1 MPFVEQMTDP
11 SPSDQPSLIQEM
23 TIKGCEPHNGYD
35 CGPTQSHTV
44 TVTHCE
50 IKRNSSPG
58 QDTTLKQSFTKNA
71 CSAKQKQNAALL
83 KTFIKISLARKRRN
97 IVENHHSPMSIL
109 SIKKHDFNIKS
120 FTVSLFHHHFP
131 AHE

>member
-11 SPSDQPSLIQEM
+11 IPSGQPSLIQEM

-35 CGPTQSHTV
+35 CGPSQSHTVTV

-50 IKRNSSPG
+50 IKRNSPPG

-71 CSAKQKQNAALL
+71 CSAKQKQNAAILQTVIDQEKGNFIGQ
-83 KTFIKISLARKRRN
+83 KTEDHR
-97 IVENHHSPMSIL
+97 
-109 SIKKHDFNIKS
+109 
-120 FTVSLFHHHFP
+120 
-131 AHE
+131 

>member
-35 CGPTQSHTV
+35 CGPTQNQKKFSSWAGHNLETV
-44 TVTHCE
+44 FYKECLLGETETE
-50 IKRNSSPG
+50 RR
-58 QDTTLKQSFTKNA
+58 SFTNFHRPGKG
-71 CSAKQKQNAALL
+71 
-83 KTFIKISLARKRRN
+83 TFHWPENGGTSLRIAN
-97 IVENHHSPMSIL
+97 VNLEH
-109 SIKKHDFNIKS
+109 KKHDFNLKS
-120 FTVSLFHHHFP
+120 FRVSLSYHHFP